1 MSNKVV
7 LPDCQGSEIATTGY
21 GYVNC
26 FSLLEISRGI
36 MRETIANYLQFVNWI
51 YNWSEI
57 INPSRIFLPE
67 LKRGEKEI
75 KDINEQG
82 ITAPALFAAG
92 ISTFN

>member
-1 MSNKVV
+1 M
-7 LPDCQGSEIATTGY
+7 Q
-21 GYVNC
+21 
-26 FSLLEISRGI
+26 
-36 MRETIANYLQFVNWI
+36 ETIANYLQFVNWI

-75 KDINEQG
+75 KDINEKG

-92 ISTFN
+92 IYTFN